1 MKRIKQSLNRLKI
14 DVDKGW
20 EKENILSNILDN
32 EDPPPVERKKG
43 GEEDRLLRE
52 RMRRVMNFD
61 SDSD

>member
-32 EDPPPVERKKG
+32 EDPPAVERKKG